1 MIPTARRPTDRDGRR
16 TAWPTAEYDAI
27 MADTSESS
35 AELRLSRVNALSQHD
50 LIAVLTYLL
59 ARNPETFPP
68 LLDEALSSV
77 SPGSANT
84 GSANTGS
91 AADTDSAG
99 TASTE

>member
-1 MIPTARRPTDRDGRR
+1 
-16 TAWPTAEYDAI
+16 
-27 MADTSESS
+27 MADTSETS

-77 SPGSANT
+77 SPRSASTGGAADT
-84 GSANTGS
+84 GSADTGS
-91 AADTDSAG
+91 TG
-99 TASTE
+99 TGSDG